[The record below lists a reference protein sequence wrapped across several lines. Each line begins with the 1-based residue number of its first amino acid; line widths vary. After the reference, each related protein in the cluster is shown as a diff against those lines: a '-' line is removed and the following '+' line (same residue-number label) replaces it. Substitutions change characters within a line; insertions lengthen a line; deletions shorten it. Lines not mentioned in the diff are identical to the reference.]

1 MMRIVLALIALAAC
15 QRTRE
20 VTLQLG
26 PTPDTITLGFVCR
39 QDADPSLVLGE
50 RARVGPNFEFNVIVD
65 IIDLGGQL
73 PGCRG
78 EELVAACPPG
88 TCTIV
93 PRAGGRY
100 CQRVSFAASL
110 VNPDNL
116 GPLLDS
122 IRDQL
127 DEQLV
132 TLDAPDRPVLIR
144 AVATKEGDCGGTIPD
159 TFDPEQLV
167 GCAYSC
173 PVQLD
178 AIDGPIALSLDALS
192 NACEPEV
199 RACARYP

>member
-1 MMRIVLALIALAAC
+1 MLRIVLALLAFAAC

-39 QDADPSLVLGE
+39 QDADPSLFLAE

-78 EELVAACPPG
+78 EELVAACPSG
-88 TCTIV
+88 TCSIV
-93 PRAGGRY
+93 PRASGRY

-110 VNPDNL
+110 VNPDDL
-116 GPLLDS
+116 KPLLEAV
-122 IRDQL
+122 RTQL
-127 DEQLV
+127 DDELV

-144 AVATKEGDCGGTIPD
+144 ALATTEGDCGDVPD
-159 TFDPEQLV
+159 TFDPDQLV

-192 NACEPEV
+192 NTCEPEV